1 MIIKNSCS
9 YPAYVYTVHH
19 AADAPDSA
27 YNTIEPGK
35 SSSDGFQ
42 LFKDGSICLNISEE
56 PRIATDAIVQMEYKF
71 EEFNIWYDISNVNCD
86 RLASG
91 G

>member
-9 YPAYVYTVHH
+9 YPTYVYTVHH
-19 AADAPDSA
+19 AVDFPDPA

-35 SSSDGFQ
+35 FSSDGFQ
-42 LFKDGSICLNISEE
+42 LFKDGSVCLKVSEE
-56 PRIATDAIVQMEYKF
+56 SRIAADAIVQMEYKF

-86 RLASG
+86 CLASG